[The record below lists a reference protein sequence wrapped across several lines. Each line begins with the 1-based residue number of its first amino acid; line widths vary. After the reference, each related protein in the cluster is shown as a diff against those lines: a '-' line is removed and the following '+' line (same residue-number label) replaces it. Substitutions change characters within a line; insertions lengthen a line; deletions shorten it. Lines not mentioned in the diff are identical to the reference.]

1 MKPPVKS
8 LVLLTIFFLSATI
21 SNAQLTIHPKGSI
34 ASDVKKVIDD
44 YPNHFT
50 NILGELILENP
61 QSTDYQCNFIV
72 AGAEECTITR
82 YSSKKPVFSWQAL
95 MLTTDDFNK
104 AKAKFRSL
112 YADLNNLSSGTMHL
126 KGSYEAPAEEK
137 KFTSVL
143 FSFDHAGESLEKLK
157 IELTIEAEGMD
168 WKVKV
173 LVYDRDRDDDEKSV
187 VDGN

>member
-8 LVLLTIFFLSATI
+8 LVVLTIFSLSLTI
-21 SNAQLTIHPKGSI
+21 SNAQLTIRQKASI

-50 NILGELILENP
+50 NILGELIVENP
-61 QSTDYQCNFIV
+61 QSTDYQCNFSV
-72 AGAEECTITR
+72 NGAEECIITR

-95 MLTTDDFNK
+95 MLTTDNFEK
-104 AKAKFRSL
+104 ARARFRSL
-112 YADLNNLSSGTMHL
+112 YAELNNLSSGTMHL
-126 KGSYEAPAEEK
+126 KGSYESPAEEK

-143 FSFDHAGESLEKLK
+143 FSFDNAGGSIDKLK
-157 IELTIEAEGMD
+157 IELTIESEGMD

-173 LVYDRDRDDDEKSV
+173 LVYDRDRDDEDEGEKKES
-187 VDGN
+187 